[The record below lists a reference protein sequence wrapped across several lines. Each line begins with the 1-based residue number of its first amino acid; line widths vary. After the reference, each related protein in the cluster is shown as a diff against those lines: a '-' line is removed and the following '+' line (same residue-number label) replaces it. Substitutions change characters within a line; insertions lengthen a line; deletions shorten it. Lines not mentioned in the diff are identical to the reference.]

1 MENELLIEVWGLPGE
16 SATNLVVE
24 SVDTGKGALYI
35 EGIFMQANVKNRNGR
50 IYPKSVLAKAVEE
63 YTKTQIRTKQSLGET
78 NHPARPTPD
87 PSLASIIVEKLWWE
101 GDNVMGRARVIEGDF
116 GPGDKLAANIRAGWI
131 PGVSSRGL
139 GQVKNGYVQ
148 EGYRLTV
155 AIDVVWGPSAPD
167 AYVKPLRESEE
178 TQKVSEENN
187 EQKEPINNNVITINE
202 AFSQLAKNMA
212 SMLN

>member
-1 MENELLIEVWGLPGE
+1 MKEELLIEVWGLPGDIP
-16 SATNLVVE
+16 SDYIVE
-24 SVDTGKGALYI
+24 SIDDGKGALYI

-50 IYPKSVLAKAVEE
+50 IYPKSVLAKAVED
-63 YTKTQIRTKQSLGET
+63 YTNSQILTKQSLGET
-78 NHPARPTPD
+78 NHPSRPIPD
-87 PSLASIIVEKLWWE
+87 PNLASIIVEKLWWE

-139 GQVKNGYVQ
+139 GQVKNGFVQ

-155 AIDVVWGPSAPD
+155 AVDVVWGPSAPQ
-167 AYVKPLRESEE
+167 AYVKPLRESADD
-178 TQKVSEENN
+178 
-187 EQKEPINNNVITINE
+187 EPEAPADAINIHVTTLNE
-202 AFSQLAKNMA
+202 AFSQMAKNMA

>member
-16 SATNLVVE
+16 SATDLVVE
-24 SVDTGKGALYI
+24 SIDTGKGALYI

-50 IYPKSVLAKAVEE
+50 IYPKAILAKAVEE
-63 YTKTQIRTKQSLGET
+63 YTKTQIRMKQALGET

-87 PSLASIIVEKLWWE
+87 PALASIIVEKLWWD

-167 AYVKPLRESEE
+167 AYVKSLRESEE
-178 TQKVSEENN
+178 TKIPEEKN
-187 EQKEPINNNVITINE
+187 EQNEPINNSVITINE
-202 AFSQLAKNMA
+202 AFSQLAKNMS

>member
-1 MENELLIEVWGLPGE
+1 MEDELLIEVWGLPGDTPSE
-16 SATNLVVE
+16 LVVE
-24 SVDTGKGALYI
+24 SIDQGRGALYI

-50 IYPKSVLAKAVEE
+50 IYPKSILAKAVED
-63 YTKTQIRTKQSLGET
+63 YTQTQINTKQSLGET
-78 NHPARPTPD
+78 NHPTRPIPD
-87 PSLASIIVEKLWWE
+87 PNLASIIVEKLWWE

-139 GQVKNGYVQ
+139 GQVKGGFVQ

-155 AIDVVWGPSAPD
+155 AVDVVWGPSAPQ
-167 AYVKPLRESEE
+167 AYVKPIREQTEEE
-178 TQKVSEENN
+178 TGK
-187 EQKEPINNNVITINE
+187 PADAINNHVTTLNE

>member
-1 MENELLIEVWGLPGE
+1 MENELLIECWGLPGDPIAE
-16 SATNLVVE
+16 LVVE
-24 SVDTGKGALYI
+24 SIEDGKNGKGALYI
-35 EGIFMQANVKNRNGR
+35 QGIFMQAEVKNKNGR
-50 IYPKSVLAKAVEE
+50 IYPKSVLERAVAD
-63 YTKTQIRTKQSLGET
+63 YIQTQVNTKQALGET
-78 NHPARPTPD
+78 NHPARPIPD
-87 PSLASIIVEKLWWE
+87 PNLASIIVEKLWWE
-101 GDNVMGRARVIEGDF
+101 GNNVMGRARVIEGDF

-155 AIDVVWGPSAPD
+155 AIDVVWGPSAPE

-178 TQKVSEENN
+178 VEEKI
-187 EQKEPINNNVITINE
+187 EQNEPINNNVITINE
-202 AFSQLAKNMA
+202 AFSQMAKNMT

>member
-1 MENELLIEVWGLPGE
+1 MEDELLIEVWGLPSGTCSE
-16 SATNLVVE
+16 LVVE
-24 SVDTGKGALYI
+24 SVDDGKGALYI

-50 IYPKSVLAKAVEE
+50 IYPKAVLAKAVDD
-63 YTKTQIRTKQSLGET
+63 YIATQINSKQSLGET
-78 NHPARPTPD
+78 NHPARPMPD
-87 PSLASIIVEKLWWE
+87 PNLASIIVEKLWWE

-139 GQVKNGYVQ
+139 GQVKGGFVQ

-155 AIDVVWGPSAPD
+155 AVDVVWGPSAPQ
-167 AYVKPLRESEE
+167 AYVKPLRESKEQE
-178 TQKVSEENN
+178 SES
-187 EQKEPINNNVITINE
+187 PTDAINNNVSTLNE